1 MATFYRVNFQTATN
15 EDFRQ
20 AFALTDSDGNPV
32 DLTGGSLKITFDGLA
47 NTHRG
52 TAALEAST
60 ANGRI
65 VLANA
70 GLGQFEINVPTAVLH
85 TIPPGVYR
93 HDLLLTLSGRVKRV
107 WEGTLTLAEGVT
119 P

>member
-32 DLTGGSLKITFDGLA
+32 DLTGSSLKMTFDGLA
-47 NTHRG
+47 SAHLVTPP
-52 TAALEAST
+52 LEAST

-70 GLGQFEINVPTAVLH
+70 GLGQFEINVPTAVLR
-85 TIPPGVYR
+85 TVPVGVYR
-93 HDLLLTLSGRVKRV
+93 HDLLLTLAGRVKRV
-107 WEGTLTLAEGVT
+107 WEGTLTLAEGIT